1 MFLISILD
9 FSSSTNGDVTSFC
22 HQHYCWHFNFIPYL
36 NCLEFNFIGNH
47 GDDKNFISNDLIKL
61 RHKLRKWHFQTF
73 RKFLTSKKNSETIKS
88 FWKWLFWNDFV
99 VVENSNFFC
108 FSNSKEIY
116 FRRFF
121 EILWYFFVSEYGTIV
136 NHLNWKQS

>member
-73 RKFLTSKKNSETIKS
+73 RKFLTSKKKFRDHKVLLKMTILEWFRGRRKFEFLLFFKFKGNLFSEI
-88 FWKWLFWNDFV
+88 FWNTLI
-99 VVENSNFFC
+99 FFR
-108 FSNSKEIY
+108 IWIWDY
-116 FRRFF
+116 R
-121 EILWYFFVSEYGTIV
+121 
-136 NHLNWKQS
+136 